1 MSSTLDQLLDLAA
14 KRFKKERS
22 ALAAEDD
29 VFESLGVDSM
39 QMLELL
45 SELES
50 HFDIEIPDY
59 ELRDIRTFS
68 QLATCI
74 DRRR

>member
-1 MSSTLDQLLDLAA
+1 MPSTLDDLLDLAA
-14 KRFKKERS
+14 ERFKKER
-22 ALAAEDD
+22 ATLAAEGD

-45 SELES
+45 SQLEN
-50 HFDIEIPDY
+50 HFDVEIPDY
-59 ELRDIRTFS
+59 ELRDVRTFA